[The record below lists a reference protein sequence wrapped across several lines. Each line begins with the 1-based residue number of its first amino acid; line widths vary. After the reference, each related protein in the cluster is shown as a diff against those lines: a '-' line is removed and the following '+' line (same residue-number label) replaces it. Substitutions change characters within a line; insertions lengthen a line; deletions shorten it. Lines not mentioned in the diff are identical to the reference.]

1 VKPVTN
7 YKLGAVYSLAT
18 ALLLSIQA
26 PFSALAARSLTSPE
40 FICLTQ
46 LALLFSV
53 PLLTVSRAGRRDF
66 AAVLFNVRNWGKLAI
81 LFAVGITGLVLYNIG
96 LSSAHPFVTAGVL
109 NLSPFWAALVAMA
122 VSRKSLPGSPA
133 LFFCCFAVAFVGA
146 MAIAWSQLSGT
157 SANRL
162 QDIVNSILH
171 SRWIYALPMPIF
183 FALSGTLVGKWFR
196 GLEESGVMAANFVVS
211 AIILIPLT
219 IAIAYPEDHF
229 RVPGASSTAVLM
241 LLVGTLASS
250 AAGRV
255 FYQVA
260 LTTTDNDNGYVTMFF
275 LVIPVVS
282 YVISI
287 LLSQWISDLHVIE
300 GPVFLLGLIL
310 VTAPLLVFSIKT
322 LRSAGPLHRDLA
334 ATERSPSEPHADA
347 RGRID
352 VLDVQNAVREAA
364 VPVRSHH
371 AGVNVDALHWS
382 PVRKEGD
389 GVLTADAHQRLRQGL
404 HRRQPR
410 QV

>member
-1 VKPVTN
+1 LKPVTN
-7 YKLGAVYSLAT
+7 YKLGAVYSLGT
-18 ALLLSIQA
+18 AFLLSIQA

-66 AAVLFNVRNWGKLAI
+66 AAVLLDVRNWGKLAI
-81 LFAVGITGLVLYNIG
+81 LFAVGITGLFLYNIG

-133 LFFCCFAVAFVGA
+133 LFFGCFAVAFCGA

-157 SANRL
+157 SASRL
-162 QDIVNSILH
+162 QDVADSILH

-211 AIILIPLT
+211 AIILIPST
-219 IAIAYPEDHF
+219 IAVAYSDDNFYF
-229 RVPGASSTAVLM
+229 RGPSLTAVLM

-282 YVISI
+282 SSISI
-287 LLSQWISDLHVIE
+287 FLSRWIPDLHVFE
-300 GPVFLLGLIL
+300 GPMFLLGLAL

-322 LRSAGPLHRDLA
+322 WRSAGPLYSDLA
-334 ATERSPSEPHADA
+334 PSEPHADA
-347 RGRID
+347 CGRVD
-352 VLDVQNAVREAA
+352 VLDVEEAVREARRI
-364 VPVRSHH
+364 RSTP
-371 AGVNVDALHWS
+371 S
-382 PVRKEGD
+382 RRRKC
-389 GVLTADAHQRLRQGL
+389 QR
-404 HRRQPR
+404 
-410 QV
+410 V